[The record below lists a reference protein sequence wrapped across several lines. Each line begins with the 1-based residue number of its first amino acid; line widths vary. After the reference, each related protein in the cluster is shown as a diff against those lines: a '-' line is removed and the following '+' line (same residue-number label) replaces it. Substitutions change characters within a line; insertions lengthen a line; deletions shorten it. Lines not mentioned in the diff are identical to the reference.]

1 MDLLTL
7 GLFAAT
13 VLPLIFT
20 PGPDVLLVA
29 SQGLSSGGAGV
40 IRAVAGILT
49 GYTLHG
55 VLAAIGVAALVA
67 ASPLLFALLRW
78 AGVAY
83 LAYLA
88 VRMLQAAW
96 SGPAAIPA
104 DGHRRLSILRG
115 FLTSFLNPKGLLMYL
130 SVLPQFIDPTAAV
143 APQALALS
151 ALFVALCGVVYTTI
165 GFAVA
170 TATRQAGLSV
180 RQQRWLNGLGGA
192 LLALAAGRL
201 ATT

>member
-13 VLPLIFT
+13 VLPLIVT

-29 SQGLSSGGAGV
+29 SQGLSGGRAGV
-40 IRAVAGILT
+40 VRAVAGILT

-104 DGHRRLSILRG
+104 DGRRRLSILRG

-151 ALFVALCGVVYTTI
+151 ALFVTLCGVVYTTI

-180 RQQRWLNGLGGA
+180 RRQRWLNGLGGA

-201 ATT
+201 AIT